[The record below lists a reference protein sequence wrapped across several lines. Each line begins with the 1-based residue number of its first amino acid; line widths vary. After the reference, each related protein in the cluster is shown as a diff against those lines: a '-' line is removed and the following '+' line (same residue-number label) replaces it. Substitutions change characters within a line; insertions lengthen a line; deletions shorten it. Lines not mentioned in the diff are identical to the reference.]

1 MGLNNLKNLSISNN
15 KLKLIS
21 NETFI
26 HIFNLN
32 YLNLA
37 SNKIDDQYKLTVL
50 FNLTVLDL
58 SSNLIKTIR
67 KHDFDGF
74 NNIKI
79 LSLVSNKIDRIEPGS
94 LDFFGS
100 VILKL
105 SLTMPNIS
113 NENIYSIKDS
123 LKPRLVRKFFHINY
137 FAPTHIENRVDV
149 DCVKTLYFMRFKI
162 LYNFFNEHIDIND
175 FTTNCM
181 NLSKVRNELNF
192 IENSSNH
199 LENVT
204 QLYKKNH
211 LNDSSKIFIIYL
223 FIFASFIISIIYLI
237 FYYFLKQFKAKNSQ
251 NEQKHAEDIELN
263 SDLQM
268 IGPAVNNSQ
277 SYLIKNENKNFN
289 SIKANSSIVA
299 NLTVNTMFIN
309 RLLQKLKKKE
319 VNNRQGKIED
329 NLNIANES
337 KI

>member
-1 MGLNNLKNLSISNN
+1 M
-15 KLKLIS
+15 
-21 NETFI
+21 
-26 HIFNLN
+26 
-32 YLNLA
+32 
-37 SNKIDDQYKLTVL
+37 
-50 FNLTVLDL
+50 
-58 SSNLIKTIR
+58 IKTIR

-263 SDLQM
+263 SDLQV